1 MEDIRRTGL
10 RCQVFYKKAYE
21 NFDKEAYKEETY
33 KEETYKEEKRNIL
46 LFITWNGIIT
56 LTNEQVLFLD
66 AYNVIQAVQPEIRIN
81 FVKGAA

>member
-1 MEDIRRTGL
+1 MEDIRRTGF

-21 NFDKEAYKEETY
+21 NSDKEAY

>member
-1 MEDIRRTGL
+1 MEDIRRTGF

-21 NFDKEAYKEETY
+21 NSDKEA
-33 KEETYKEEKRNIL
+33 YKEEKRNIL